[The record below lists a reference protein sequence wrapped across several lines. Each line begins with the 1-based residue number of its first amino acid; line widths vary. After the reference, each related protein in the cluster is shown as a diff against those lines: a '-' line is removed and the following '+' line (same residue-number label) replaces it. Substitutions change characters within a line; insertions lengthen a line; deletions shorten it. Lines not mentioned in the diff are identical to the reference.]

1 MNFQSFF
8 FYNRS
13 YTPIPIVITIIYFS
27 NIQKPFF
34 LLGLIL
40 ILVGEIIRLHAVSYA
55 GGKTR
60 TRNVGASS
68 LCTSGPYSRTR
79 NPLYIGNM
87 IIYFG
92 VVFFSGGPLILELT
106 LIVLIFFSIQYSFI
120 ISLEEKKLIE
130 LFKNEYI
137 NYQKN
142 VPAIIP
148 RLHPWKSSDNRIPYT
163 IRQTIKIEKRTLQN
177 IFLIVSC
184 IISKSLFF

>member
-1 MNFQSFF
+1 MNIRSFF

-13 YTPIPIVITIIYFS
+13 YTPIPIVLIIIYFS
-27 NIQKPFF
+27 NIQKTFF
-34 LLGLIL
+34 ILGFILMLI
-40 ILVGEIIRLHAVSYA
+40 GEIIRFHAVSYA

-68 LCTSGPYSRTR
+68 LCTAGPYSITR

-92 VVFFSGGPLILELT
+92 VVFFSGGPLILELFFT
-106 LIVLIFFSIQYSFI
+106 VVIFFSIQYYFI

-130 LFKNEYI
+130 LFKNEYV

-148 RLHPWKSSDNRIPYT
+148 RLHPWKNSDNRTPYT
-163 IRQTIKIEKRTLQN
+163 IIQTIKIEKRTLQN
-177 IFLIVSC
+177 IFLIISC
-184 IISKSLFF
+184 IVAKSIFF